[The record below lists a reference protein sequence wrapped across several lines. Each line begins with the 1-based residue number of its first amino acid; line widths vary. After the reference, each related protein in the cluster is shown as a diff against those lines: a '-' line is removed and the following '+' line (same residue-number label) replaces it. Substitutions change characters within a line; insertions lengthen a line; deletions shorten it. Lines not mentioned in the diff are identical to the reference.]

1 MSITFN
7 RNNKWVNLE
16 TFSTDEVVSYLSSQL
31 NTADAIH
38 FEVVA
43 EPKFCNVVMARIDNV
58 DFIIHADLT
67 YIELSFDKS
76 HPFEIERVIETI
88 TKWDKFSKTLKTFY
102 VDIIKGSS
110 HTIIFENGYTSCLDY
125 RRKFSRYKQFLI
137 TEFKH

>member
-7 RNNKWVNLE
+7 RNNKWVDLE

-43 EPKFCNVVMARIDNV
+43 EPHFCNVVMARFDNV
-58 DFIIHADLT
+58 NFIIHAEAT
-67 YIELSFDKS
+67 CIELSFDKS
-76 HPFEIERVIETI
+76 HTSEMGKVFEAI
-88 TKWDKFSKTLKTFY
+88 TNWDKFSKTEKTFY
-102 VDIIKGSS
+102 VQIIENKS
-110 HTIIFENGYTSCLDY
+110 HTVFFENGYESFLDY
-125 RRKFSRYKQFLI
+125 RERFSRYKQFLI